1 MSLKL
6 ESMQPTGSF
15 KVRGAI
21 AACSALPAGSRIVT
35 ASAGNH
41 ALGTAWASAKLGVPA
56 TVVVAETA
64 SSAKR
69 EALAKLPIELIV
81 HGRDYDTAEAFGIR
95 LAADPNRHATFVS
108 PYNDPQVIAGQST

>member
-1 MSLKL
+1 MSDHNAIFNSDTRSRRIVARPTSKDLAQARNIICNYLSPTPIIPSPALGMTVSLKMECL
-6 ESMQPTGSF
+6 QPTGSF

-64 SSAKR
+64 LTRKA
-69 EALAKLPIELIV
+69 
-81 HGRDYDTAEAFGIR
+81 
-95 LAADPNRHATFVS
+95 
-108 PYNDPQVIAGQST
+108 